1 MAEIFLYIC
10 SSRCIMNWD
19 WRRIERFWCLC
30 RGYEGVCPHSSA
42 WCALASPPSPWLR
55 CVLLFALSAP
65 LRSLP
70 SLHPTSPCV
79 PALLEPAAPT
89 SSSAASLAGVLIMFF
104 EGDTLLFISLTL
116 PAFGA
121 PLLGTAH
128 WVVRLHITTLHC
140 LSLPSPLTGCSTVAL
155 RSHHW
160 T

>member
-1 MAEIFLYIC
+1 MCYE
-10 SSRCIMNWD
+10 
-19 WRRIERFWCLC
+19 WRLVSDRTVLDT
-30 RGYEGVCPHSSA
+30 RGSILTPLPGVP
-42 WCALASPPSPWLR
+42 LPRLPPPGCR

-70 SLHPTSPCV
+70 SLSPTSPCV

-128 WVVRLHITTLHC
+128 WVVRLHITALHC